1 MMMESETREKIDS
14 PGMLER
20 IKKNSLVQ
28 GWLVLLL
35 ALFFGSALAS
45 VQLSLGPK
53 IEMNKLNETLEK
65 VPELVLGASR
75 AHEMKAKNQE
85 LDIEAMTIAVDKN
98 NKRVSYNVYKTT
110 YNGEINGWVAKT
122 GGQGYAGNIELL
134 VGLDPGMELIT
145 GLFILDQK
153 ETPGLGNKIITKKWR
168 KQFINKPTKNS
179 LVVVKDG
186 ADALNEIDAI
196 TGATI
201 SSRCVSNILNT
212 AIGDLKGQLISG
224 QSSNR

>member
-1 MMMESETREKIDS
+1 MMMESGTREIKDS

-53 IEMNKLNETLEK
+53 IEMNKLNETLSK
-65 VPELVLGASR
+65 VPELVLGASL
-75 AHEMKAKNQE
+75 AHEMEAKNQE
-85 LDIEAMTIAVDKN
+85 LGIEAMTIGVDKN

-110 YNGEINGWVAKT
+110 YNEEITGWVAKT
-122 GGQGYAGNIELL
+122 SGQGYAGNIELL
-134 VGLDPGMELIT
+134 LGLDPEMESIT

-153 ETPGLGNKIITKKWR
+153 ETPGLGNKIITEKWR
-168 KQFINKPTKNS
+168 KQFINKPTKNR
-179 LVVVKDG
+179 LIVVKDG

-201 SSRCVSNILNT
+201 SSRSVSNIMNT
-212 AIGDLKGQLISG
+212 AISDLKGQLISG

>member
-1 MMMESETREKIDS
+1 MMMESEDRESTASSGI
-14 PGMLER
+14 LER

-35 ALFFGSALAS
+35 ALCFGSALAS

-53 IEMNKLNETLEK
+53 IEMNKLNETLDK

-75 AHEMKAKNQE
+75 FHEMETKNQK
-85 LDIEAMTIAVDKN
+85 LDIEPMIINVAKDNKN
-98 NKRVSYNVYKTT
+98 VTYNVYKTT
-110 YNGEINGWVAKT
+110 YNGEIIGWVAKT
-122 GGQGYAGNIELL
+122 KGQGYAGNIELL
-134 VGLDPGMELIT
+134 VGLDSGMESIT

-153 ETPGLGNKIITKKWR
+153 ETPGLGNKIVTEKWR
-168 KQFINKPTKNS
+168 KQFINKPTKKQ
-179 LVVVKDG
+179 LIVVKDG

-201 SSRCVSNILNT
+201 SSRSVSKILNK
-212 AIGDLKGQLISG
+212 AIIDIKGQLISG
-224 QSSNR
+224 

>member
-1 MMMESETREKIDS
+1 MMMESKTKEIKDS

-20 IKKNSLVQ
+20 IKNTSLVQ

-53 IEMNKLNETLEK
+53 IEMNKLNETLSK
-65 VPELVLGASR
+65 VPELVLGAAR
-75 AHEMKAKNQE
+75 VREMEAKNQK
-85 LDIEAMTIAVDKN
+85 LDIEAMTIDVNKN
-98 NKRVSYNVYKTT
+98 NKKVSYNVYKAT
-110 YNGEINGWVAKT
+110 YNGEIRGWVAKA

-134 VGLDPGMELIT
+134 LGLDAGIESIT

-153 ETPGLGNKIITKKWR
+153 ETPGLGNKIITEQWR
-168 KQFINKPTKNS
+168 KQFINKPTKNR
-179 LVVVKDG
+179 LIVVKDG

-201 SSRCVSNILNT
+201 SSKSVTDILNT
-212 AIGDLKGQLISG
+212 AISDLKGQLISG